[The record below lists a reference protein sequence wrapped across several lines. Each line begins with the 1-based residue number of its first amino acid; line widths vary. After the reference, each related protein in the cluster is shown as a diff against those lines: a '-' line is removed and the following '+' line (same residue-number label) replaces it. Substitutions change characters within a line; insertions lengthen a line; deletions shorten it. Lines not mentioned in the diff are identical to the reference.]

1 MAGVTMPDTS
11 HASIRLLGQ
20 SGSSDYGFATQRY
33 TMSAER
39 RALRLDAANDDVQVG
54 ADPSPG

>member
-1 MAGVTMPDTS
+1 MPDTS
-11 HASIRLLGQ
+11 HASIRLPGQ